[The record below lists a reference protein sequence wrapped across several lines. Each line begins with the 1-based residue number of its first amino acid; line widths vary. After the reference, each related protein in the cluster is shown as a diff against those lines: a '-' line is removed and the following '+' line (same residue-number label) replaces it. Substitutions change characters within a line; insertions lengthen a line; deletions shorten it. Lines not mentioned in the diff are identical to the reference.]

1 LFITHNIK
9 FRGNVSG
16 SQETQTWLQQ
26 GWWRTWR
33 ELVTMWKKLWMI
45 PWTHIASDQN
55 KETFYIR
62 CGDNKPKKNDRQTTG
77 YEILF
82 DTFLDSLESSK

>member
-1 LFITHNIK
+1 
-9 FRGNVSG
+9 
-16 SQETQTWLQQ
+16 
-26 GWWRTWR
+26 
-33 ELVTMWKKLWMI
+33 MI